1 MKSSSR
7 GVEEGKARKSPG
19 EAGQPGRR
27 LRKKPTK
34 NVQNTRKIYWYKERM
49 ERCYGLNQKQLLT
62 ECYIKIKYR
71 FTMKKNWFWME
82 SFYIQIS

>member
-1 MKSSSR
+1 M
-7 GVEEGKARKSPG
+7 EGYLLRISG
-19 EAGQPGRR
+19 HWIRNWSGG
-27 LRKKPTK
+27 RKKPTK

-62 ECYIKIKYR
+62 ECYIKIKYH